1 MYNAPRLDNFTC
13 SCFKEEDVGVKLEQ
27 LSAAVGKN
35 PEIAEKLD
43 QLLTGPNDRAFL
55 VCEFDNCKFNDKG
68 RCSIYAV
75 QDVPKMRPNAPC
87 DRYEP
92 RI

>member
-1 MYNAPRLDNFTC
+1 M
-13 SCFKEEDVGVKLEQ
+13 GIKLEQ
-27 LSAAVGKN
+27 LSAVGRN
-35 PEIAEKLD
+35 TDIAEKLD

-55 VCEFDNCKFNDKG
+55 VCEFDDCRFSDQG

-75 QDVPKMRPNAPC
+75 QDVPKMKTKAPC
-87 DRYEP
+87 SSYQP